1 MYFLAL
7 CRRRYYGILTLY
19 TFDSR
24 IRFSETDANK
34 QLRLTSIIN
43 YFQDCS
49 SFQSEQIGAGF
60 SLLEKRHRAWI
71 ISSWQLEVTRFPLF
85 NERITIGTW
94 PTEFK
99 GMFGNRDYVLLAE
112 TGETL
117 AAAHSIWVYLDTATL
132 RPTRI
137 LPEDSA
143 PYMDYLQPP
152 HPMQM
157 EGRKIL
163 IPDVFTEKE
172 PIPVTTAHL
181 DTNRHVNN
189 GQYISMAESCLP
201 NDFIPHKMRV
211 DYRKAAVLGDIIYP
225 RISVHDDCC
234 TIVLGDSLGTPYAVI
249 EFK

>member
-1 MYFLAL
+1 MYS
-7 CRRRYYGILTLY
+7 
-19 TFDSR
+19 FDSKV
-24 IRFSETDANK
+24 RFSETDAEK
-34 QLRLTSIIN
+34 KLRFTSIIN

-49 SFQSEQIGAGF
+49 SFQSEQLSAGF
-60 SLLEKRHRAWI
+60 SFLAERGRAWI

-99 GMFGNRDYVLLAE
+99 GMFGNRNYVLLDE

-152 HPMQM
+152 YPMQM

-163 IPDVFTEKE
+163 IPDTFTKKE

-181 DTNRHVNN
+181 DTNHHVNN
-189 GQYISMAESCLP
+189 GQYISMAEACLP
-201 NDFIPHKMRV
+201 NGFIPHKMRV
-211 DYRKAAVLGDIIYP
+211 DYRKAAVFGDIIYP
-225 RISVHDDCC
+225 RISTNADRC
-234 TIVLGDSLGTPYAVI
+234 TVVLGDSNGTPYAVI

>member
-1 MYFLAL
+1 MYS
-7 CRRRYYGILTLY
+7 
-19 TFDSR
+19 FDSR
-24 IRFSETDANK
+24 VRFSEIAANK
-34 QLRLTSIIN
+34 KLRFTSIIN

-49 SFQSEQIGAGF
+49 SFHSEQIDAGF
-60 SLLEKRHRAWI
+60 SFLEERHRAWI

-99 GMFGNRDYVLLAE
+99 GMFGNRDYVLLDE
-112 TGETL
+112 TGKTL
-117 AAAHSIWVYLDTATL
+117 AAAHSIWVYLDTVTL

-152 HPMQM
+152 YPMQM

-163 IPDVFTEKE
+163 IPDAFTEKE

-181 DTNRHVNN
+181 DTNKHVNN
-189 GQYISMAESCLP
+189 GQYISMAESFLP
-201 NDFIPHKMRV
+201 TDFIPHKMRV
-211 DYRKAAVLGDIIYP
+211 DYRKAAVLGDSIYP
-225 RISVHDDCC
+225 RVTVNTDSC
-234 TIVLGDSLGTPYAVI
+234 TIVLSDSLGTPYAVI
-249 EFK
+249 EFKSF